1 MNILVI
7 DDDQDDIAIFCEA
20 FHEIFPHSNC
30 YSRNDCVDIEQALQ
44 GLPTLDVI
52 FLDGHIFPVSSR
64 ECLLVLKKVLDSKR
78 TKIVI
83 HTGSVSPTEVNE
95 LLALGASAIT
105 YKASSYEKLKELLA
119 TTLADYGNQ

>member
-30 YSRNDCVDIEQALQ
+30 YSRNDCVDIEQVLQ
-44 GLPTLDVI
+44 ELPTLDVI
-52 FLDGHIFPVSSR
+52 FLDGHIFPVSSQ
-64 ECLLVLKKVLDSKR
+64 ECLPVLKKLLDSKR

-83 HTGSVSPTEVNE
+83 HTGSVSPTEANE
-95 LLALGASAIT
+95 LLALGASSIT

-119 TTLADYGNQ
+119 TTLADYAD

>member
-7 DDDQDDIAIFCEA
+7 DDDPDDIAIFCEA
-20 FHEIFPHSNC
+20 FHEMFPHSSC
-30 YSRNDCVDIEQALQ
+30 YSRNDCVDIEQVLQ

-52 FLDGHIFPVSSR
+52 FLDGHIFPISSQ
-64 ECLLVLKKVLDSKR
+64 ECLPALKKVLDSKR

-83 HTGSVSPTEVNE
+83 HTGSVSPTEANE

-105 YKASSYEKLKELLA
+105 YKASSFEQLKELLA
-119 TTLADYGNQ
+119 TTLADYAD